1 MPLRRCDEERTE
13 RIGPHIVDVADDP
26 VRRKRRYA
34 VRLGAHV
41 ARQYGTGRIGLALDG
56 DSRVIGWRRRLGEAC
71 GYAEAED
78 ERAEGTGGQ
87 THCGHVS
94 RPPYCHTTPHV
105 S

>member
-1 MPLRRCDEERTE
+1 MPLRRCDEEGTE

-26 VRRKRRYA
+26 VRRKRRYP

-56 DSRVIGWRRRLGEAC
+56 DGRVIGRRWRLGEARVC
-71 GYAEAED
+71 SPADED
-78 ERAEGTGGQ
+78 RTEGPGDQ
-87 THCGHVS
+87 TPCGHVS
-94 RPPYCHTTPHV
+94 RPPYCHTTPRG